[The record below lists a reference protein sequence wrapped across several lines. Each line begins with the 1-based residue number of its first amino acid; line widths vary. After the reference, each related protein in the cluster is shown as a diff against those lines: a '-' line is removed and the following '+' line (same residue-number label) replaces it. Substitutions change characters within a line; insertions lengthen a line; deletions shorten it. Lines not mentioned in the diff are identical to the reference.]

1 MQHEHREYEQGGRLE
16 LSITLCPEIAGGGIP
31 LFEDGLAPGSW
42 KLVDSNATQSGAL
55 CLLYDRAR
63 G

>member
-1 MQHEHREYEQGGRLE
+1 MLPRERVWP
-16 LSITLCPEIAGGGIP
+16 SRSAAGGGIP